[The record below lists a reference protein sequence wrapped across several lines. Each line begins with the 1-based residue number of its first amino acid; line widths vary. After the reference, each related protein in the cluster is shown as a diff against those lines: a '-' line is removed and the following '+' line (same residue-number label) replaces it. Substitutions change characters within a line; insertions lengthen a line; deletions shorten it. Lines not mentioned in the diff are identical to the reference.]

1 MKIKLLDIKGFG
13 KFNKLRIEPKEGF
26 NIIFETNESGKST
39 LQTFIRAMLYGQ
51 KGGRRLKD
59 GSLPPLKHNKPWNSD
74 QYAGILEYTLDNG
87 KSYRVGRN
95 FDKGTTNIYDDGANN
110 LTGNFPIDKEKG
122 PMFAEEHLG
131 IDEDAF
137 VRTAFIGQLQSVI
150 DNEGKKNLINK
161 LSNLNSTG
169 SEEISLTEALKALD
183 ATLLE
188 KVGTKTSTT
197 RPLNKINNI
206 LSELEQKK
214 AVIEQ
219 KNNSFMETVL
229 ELRRQN
235 TILDELDSQLDRLY
249 IKKESMKA
257 SRLLSLRTELEHLIS
272 QRSVLEKSLEEA
284 DRNIVKL
291 KNYENISIE
300 TVSEISMMLR
310 EEKQIE
316 EMLQLEQTRLAEF
329 QEKCD
334 ELSDSLEPE
343 ELFEKKVGEVQEAI
357 KAYNEFK
364 EKTREEREKALK
376 HNLPV
381 KQKRSWMPVIIPA
394 GLLSSLLLFLKY
406 YRTQNLLLLGAGI
419 AIAVVTVIILFI
431 NNIRQL
437 RKNNTQTI
445 VYSAAEELNKVLQK
459 AGFADMTDYVRY
471 REDQIK
477 KRELYNN
484 YKKQYSDTKERI
496 ESLVVKKER
505 FASNWDSFI
514 ADCKIECD
522 NDNKEAALE
531 TIKEGVTD
539 YIKASEDKKKFLSEI
554 KNLNEKCGIVLREAG
569 MLTGKDFMSADDFI
583 DYVKGLD
590 PETQSAENEITLARI
605 DDIIRETEGRKKEA
619 EIKIAAIKARL
630 EQAPKESELAKVI
643 EEISY
648 YTEKKEELEIKGAG
662 LALASQVLKEAALK
676 MQRDYIPYLNQEMS
690 RMMNI
695 LSGGRYNK
703 ISTNDELS
711 IHLESPET
719 DELIPVNRL
728 STGTIDQ
735 VYFCMR
741 LAAVTLIEKG
751 RERLPLFL
759 DEPFSQYDEERVKN
773 AFELLREI
781 SEKRQIFF
789 FTCREREYEIAASVF
804 GDNMNRIRLK

>member
-26 NIIFETNESGKST
+26 NIIFEANELGKST

-110 LTGNFPIDKEKG
+110 LTGTFPIDKEKG

-131 IDEDAF
+131 IDEAAF
-137 VRTAFIGQLQSVI
+137 ERTAFIGQLRCVI
-150 DNEGKKNLINK
+150 DDEGKKNLINK

-169 SEEISLTEALKALD
+169 SEDISLTEALKALD
-183 ATLLE
+183 STLLE

-206 LSELEQKK
+206 LAELEQKK
-214 AVIEQ
+214 TEIEQ

-235 TILDELDSQLDRLY
+235 SILDELNLQLDGLY
-249 IKKESMKA
+249 IKKESMKT
-257 SRLLSLRTELEHLIS
+257 SKLLSLRKELEDLIS
-272 QRSVLEKSLEEA
+272 QRNIIEKSLEESE
-284 DRNIVKL
+284 RNIDKL

-300 TVSEISMMLR
+300 EVSEISMMLR
-310 EEKQIE
+310 EEKQVE

-329 QEKCD
+329 REKCD
-334 ELSDSLEPE
+334 ELSDTLEPE

-364 EKTREEREKALK
+364 EQEREKTLK

-381 KQKRSWMPVIIPA
+381 KHKRSWMPFIIPA
-394 GLLSSLLLFLKY
+394 GLLSSILLLLKY
-406 YRTQNLLLLGAGI
+406 YHSQNPLILGASIG
-419 AIAVVTVIILFI
+419 IAVVTVIILFI
-431 NNIRQL
+431 NNIRQ
-437 RKNNTQTI
+437 NNAKTI
-445 VYSAAEELNKVLQK
+445 VYSAAEELNRILQK

-471 REDQIK
+471 REDQVK

-496 ESLVVKKER
+496 ESLIAKKER

-514 ADCKIECD
+514 ADCKVNCD
-522 NDNKEAALE
+522 NNDKAAFLE
-531 TIKEGVTD
+531 TIKFGVAN
-539 YIKASEDKKKFLSEI
+539 YIKASEDKKRFLSEI
-554 KNLNEKCGIVLREAG
+554 GNLNEKCGIVLREAG
-569 MLTGKDFMSADDFI
+569 VLAGKDFLSADDFI
-583 DYVKGLD
+583 NYVKDLN
-590 PETQSAENEITLARI
+590 PETRPEGDNGITLARI
-605 DDIIRETEGRKKEA
+605 DDIIRETESRKKET

-630 EQAPKESELAKVI
+630 EQAPKESELAKVL

-648 YTEKKEELEIKGAG
+648 YTEKKEELEIKGAS
-662 LALASQVLKEAALK
+662 LVLASQVLKEAALK

-711 IHLESPET
+711 INLESPET

-728 STGTIDQ
+728 SAGTIDQ

-759 DEPFSQYDEERVKN
+759 DEPFSQYDEERVRN
-773 AFELLREI
+773 AFELLREM

-804 GDNMNRIRLK
+804 GEKMNRIRLG